1 MKVQRESA
9 IERKCKLLAQQK
21 GWFQVKIEKASVRG
35 FPDRL
40 FIRAGKT
47 VYVEFKNEVGRL
59 SDEQVRVI
67 AQNMFFE
74 MIKTLKVKKNGNS
87 QKNAKNKN

>member
-40 FIRAGKT
+40 
-47 VYVEFKNEVGRL
+47 L
-59 SDEQVRVI
+59 SVQEKPC
-67 AQNMFFE
+67 MLC
-74 MIKTLKVKKNGNS
+74 LKMKLGDYLM
-87 QKNAKNKN
+87 NK

>member
-1 MKVQRESA
+1 MKQQFQRESS

-21 GWFQVKIEKASVRG
+21 GWFQVKIEKTSVRG

-40 FIRAGKT
+40 FIRDGKT
-47 VYVEFKNEVGRL
+47 MYVEFKNEVGRL

-67 AQNMFFE
+67 AQMRE
-74 MIKTLKVKKNGNS
+74 RGADVYVISSMEEA
-87 QKNAKNKN
+87 NAIFS

>member
-1 MKVQRESA
+1 MKQQFQRESA

-21 GWFQVKIEKASVRG
+21 GWFQVKIEKTSVRG

-67 AQNMFFE
+67 AQMRE
-74 MIKTLKVKKNGNS
+74 HGADVYVISSMEEA
-87 QKNAKNKN
+87 NAIFS

>member
-35 FPDRL
+35 SPTVCSSVQ
-40 FIRAGKT
+40 GKP
-47 VYVEFKNEVGRL
+47 FML
-59 SDEQVRVI
+59 S
-67 AQNMFFE
+67 
-74 MIKTLKVKKNGNS
+74 LKMKLGDYLM
-87 QKNAKNKN
+87 NK